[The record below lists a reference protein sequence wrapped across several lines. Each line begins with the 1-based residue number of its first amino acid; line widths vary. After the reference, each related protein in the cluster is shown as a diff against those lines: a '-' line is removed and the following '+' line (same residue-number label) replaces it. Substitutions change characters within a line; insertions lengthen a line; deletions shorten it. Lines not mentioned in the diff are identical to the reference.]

1 MLEHL
6 SLVFVWLLLL
16 GLAWSPVNGEYYSSI
31 DKMQMLG
38 EVELDL
44 ITATHMYLTQRQDQL
59 YEMRSFVERVK
70 LEHAAIRQELLR
82 DAEYLEQPLQAFRL
96 INRLV
101 VDWPALHDSLAASQK
116 QLREEYAK
124 SVNETDAAQG
134 LPNKDDLKGA
144 VLGLQRLQSVYNLT
158 ASDMANNALFWNE
171 CFEIGIQLYQQAEYR
186 SALEW
191 LQLAAQL
198 VDQIEDENAQGISA
212 QVYEYLGMTYMELG
226 EKQKAVET
234 LKELLPSLSPDTP
247 HPARFLLDEVEGTE
261 PKCPK
266 EPVAPHWYA
275 NYSRLCQGK
284 RVPEPGSLSCYLDFE
299 RHPRFRLSPLKV
311 EQAHLNPDIHIYYDV
326 LTDAQIEAVLELAKQ
341 LESFRS
347 TVVGD
352 VVTETRVSQQVWLDY
367 TSPIMS
373 SIGQLLGAIS
383 GLETTNIEK
392 MQVANY
398 GIGGQYFPHYDYL
411 SKLPD
416 SYKESGNRITTNMF
430 YLSDVLQGGYTVFP
444 LLNVFLRPVK
454 GSLVIWPN
462 ELRSLA
468 PDYRVLHAGCPV
480 LEGSKR
486 IGNIWIH
493 STDQEFRRPCTLD
506 PTE

>member
-16 GLAWSPVNGEYYSSI
+16 GVAWSPVNGEYYSSV

-44 ITATHMYLTQRQDQL
+44 VTATHLYLTERQEQL
-59 YEMRSFVERVK
+59 NVMHSFVERVK
-70 LEHAAIRQELLR
+70 LEHAAIRQELLQ
-82 DAEYLEQPLQAFRL
+82 DAEYLEEPLQAFRL
-96 INRLV
+96 IKRLV
-101 VDWPALHDSLAASQK
+101 VDWPKLHDSLAASQK

-124 SVNETDAAQG
+124 VVNETGEAQG
-134 LPNKDDLKGA
+134 LPNKEDLKGA
-144 VLGLQRLQSVYNLT
+144 VRGLQRLKSVYNLT
-158 ASDMANNALFWNE
+158 ASDMANSSLFWNE
-171 CFEIGIQLYQQAEYR
+171 CLEIGVQLYEQADYR

-191 LQLAAQL
+191 LLLAAKL
-198 VDQIEDENAQGISA
+198 VAQIEDDNAQGMRA
-212 QVYEYLGMTYMELG
+212 QVYEYLGMTYLELG

-234 LKELLPSLSPDTP
+234 LRELLSSLSPDTP
-247 HPARFLLDEVEGTE
+247 HPVRFLLDDVEDTE

-266 EPVAPHWYA
+266 QLVEAYWYA
-275 NYSRLCQGK
+275 NFSRLCQGK
-284 RVPEPGSLSCYLDFE
+284 RLPEPGSLSCYLDFE

-326 LTDAQIEAVLELAKQ
+326 LTDPQIESVLDLASQ

-347 TVVGD
+347 KVLGD
-352 VVTETRVSQQVWLDY
+352 VVTETRVSQQVWLNY
-367 TSPIMS
+367 TSPIMRTV
-373 SIGQLLGAIS
+373 GNLLGAIS
-383 GLETTNIEK
+383 GLDMTNVEE

-398 GIGGQYFPHYDYL
+398 GIGGQYFPHFDYISEL
-411 SKLPD
+411 RED
-416 SYKESGNRITTNMF
+416 YIERGNRITTNMF

-444 LLNVFLRPVK
+444 FLNVFLRPVK

-462 ELRSLA
+462 VHRSLA
-468 PDYRVLHAGCPV
+468 PDSRVLHAGCPV

-493 STDQEFRRPCTLD
+493 SAQQEFRRPCTLVS
-506 PTE
+506 TE